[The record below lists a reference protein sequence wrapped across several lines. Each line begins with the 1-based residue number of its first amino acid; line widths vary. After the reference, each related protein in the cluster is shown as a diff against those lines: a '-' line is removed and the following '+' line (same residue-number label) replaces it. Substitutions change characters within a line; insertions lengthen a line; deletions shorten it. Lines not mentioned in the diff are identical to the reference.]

1 MTILIEEP
9 VMLVDEAST
18 QEVPSDVSQPSPMPQ
33 PNAPRRSNHG
43 ESEITAQT
51 LKKMLTS
58 SIVDFGGSQ
67 DKHLHLAYSFLSTL
81 LLALLSLSKVSFSQD
96 CSDQTQDSET
106 IIVDQSG
113 EGQFTTVQE
122 AIDSVPAKNSIWTHI
137 LVKPGIY
144 KEKVVIPANKPCIVL
159 EGNSASDTMIEWG
172 DGGEV
177 DESATFTLSAENF
190 KAKNIGFKNLGKQEN
205 MQGCKINATTDILDG
220 LPGYITAQGR
230 NSATGDTGY
239 IFKECSVEG
248 TGTVYLGRAYKQYS
262 RVVFYKSDLS
272 SVVVPKGWNSWRYA
286 GEEGSITFVEN
297 KCTGAG
303 ADRSERIKWEKTLS
317 SEELDKL
324 TDANT
329 FINQDGTIVVDQSG
343 HGQFTTVQQA
353 IDSIPAKNNVWT
365 RILVKPGIYKEKVVI
380 PADKPCIVL
389 QGRTASDTVIEWG
402 DGGEVNKTATF
413 TLYAENF
420 KAKNIRFENTYNL
433 KTPHGDRNSIRQ
445 APAFQITSDKVSFY
459 QCAFIGVQDTLTDFQ
474 GRHYFE
480 SCYIEGAVDFIW
492 GNGQSIYK
500 GCTINASTAILG
512 GFTGYITAQGR
523 DSATD
528 TTGYIFEQCSVV
540 GTGPVYLGRAYRQYS
555 RVVFHKTHLS
565 SVVVP
570 KGWDPWTYVGRE

>member
-1 MTILIEEP
+1 MQYLLLI
-9 VMLVDEAST
+9 
-18 QEVPSDVSQPSPMPQ
+18 
-33 PNAPRRSNHG
+33 
-43 ESEITAQT
+43 
-51 LKKMLTS
+51 
-58 SIVDFGGSQ
+58 
-67 DKHLHLAYSFLSTL
+67 TL
-81 LLALLSLSKVSFSQD
+81 LLTPLSLS
-96 CSDQTQDSET
+96 
-106 IIVDQSG
+106 
-113 EGQFTTVQE
+113 
-122 AIDSVPAKNSIWTHI
+122 
-137 LVKPGIY
+137 
-144 KEKVVIPANKPCIVL
+144 
-159 EGNSASDTMIEWG
+159 
-172 DGGEV
+172 
-177 DESATFTLSAENF
+177 
-190 KAKNIGFKNLGKQEN
+190 
-205 MQGCKINATTDILDG
+205 
-220 LPGYITAQGR
+220 R
-230 NSATGDTGY
+230 
-239 IFKECSVEG
+239 
-248 TGTVYLGRAYKQYS
+248 
-262 RVVFYKSDLS
+262 
-272 SVVVPKGWNSWRYA
+272 
-286 GEEGSITFVEN
+286 
-297 KCTGAG
+297 
-303 ADRSERIKWEKTLS
+303 
-317 SEELDKL
+317 
-324 TDANT
+324 
-329 FINQDGTIVVDQSG
+329 SG

-420 KAKNIRFENTYNL
+420 KAKNIRFEVKVYLANLIYFPVLSENLIIPYNL

-570 KGWDPWTYVGRE
+570 KGWDPWTYVGRERATTYAESECTGPGADKSKRVEWEMTLSGEELYKLTDVGTFVNQGGWLYKQPY